1 MTTRS
6 LMITVA
12 ATALFIAVIRG
23 PEWMAMLWIWFVHTL
38 IGAVLSAPVVF
49 FGRKRVHWGLFD
61 LTAFLL
67 PFAVWANLM
76 NSSMFSKSLA
86 NLGELFF
93 FSFAIPPRRPGP
105 RHRRPHGDERVWSVT
120 LVASLCFT
128 AAAVYCGTPSLP
140 E

>member
-86 NLGELFF
+86 NLGEPFF
-93 FSFAIPPRRPGP
+93 FSFAIPLAALVRVIAGS
-105 RHRRPHGDERVWSVT
+105 HGDERVWSVT